1 MESNTGTVSAAA
13 QSLAEAL
20 RDCRACLALF
30 HGFTED
36 YALITLDSRACVATW
51 SDGAE
56 RLTGYPANAA
66 LGRHLAEFYAPDDDG
81 PGLVRR
87 ELAAAERTGQSESE
101 GWRRRR
107 DGSRF
112 LARSLLIPL
121 RDAAQ
126 QVRGYVQILH
136 DMSGRRRLE
145 KRFHRVVE
153 AAPNAMVEVDTAGVI
168 TMVNVQA
175 ERMFG
180 YTRAELLGQPIEMLV
195 PERFRPHHP
204 KQRSGFARAPVSRP
218 MGAGR
223 DLYAR
228 RKDGSEFAVEIGL
241 NPVETQAGTT
251 VLSAIVDISDRKN
264 KESRIRAALAEKDVL
279 LGEIHHRVKNNL
291 QIVHSLLDL
300 QSARFEDPAVLE
312 MLRDTQNRI
321 QSMALIHQ
329 ILYQSRDFSGV
340 DFRAFLDDLVPT
352 LAAAY
357 GLDAE
362 RIALNIDVADVLLPL
377 NQAMPCG
384 LIVNELITNS
394 LKHAFTDGR
403 RGHLDIIMSNDSAGR
418 VHLIVRDDGV
428 GFVERPAAANEDS
441 HGLKLVNLLA
451 EQLHGEVRVHQAQ
464 PTEFALS
471 FPLCSARS
479 GAAHTQEPSW

>member
-1 MESNTGTVSAAA
+1 MESNTGIVSAAEPA
-13 QSLAEAL
+13 SEAL
-20 RDCRACLALF
+20 RQCSACLTLF
-30 HGFTED
+30 DGFAED
-36 YALITLDSRACVATW
+36 YALITLDNRACVATW
-51 SDGAE
+51 SAGAE
-56 RLTGYPANAA
+56 RLTGYPAHTA
-66 LGRHLAEFYAPDDDG
+66 LGRHLAELSAPDDAG
-81 PGLVRR
+81 GELIRR
-87 ELAAAERTGQSESE
+87 ELAAAARTGRSESE

-112 LARSLLIPL
+112 LAHSLSIPL

-126 QVRGYVQILH
+126 QLRGYAQILH
-136 DMSGRRRLE
+136 DVSGRERLE
-145 KRFHRVVE
+145 ERFRRVVE
-153 AAPNAMVEVDTAGVI
+153 AAPSAMVEVDAAGVI

-204 KQRSGFARAPVSRP
+204 EQRSGFARAPVSRP

-241 NPVETQAGTT
+241 NPIETRAGTM

-264 KESRIRAALAEKDVL
+264 KEARIQAALAEKDVL

-300 QSARFEDPAVLE
+300 QSARFDDPAVLD

-340 DFRAFLDDLVPT
+340 DFGAFLDDLVPT

-357 GLDAE
+357 GMHAE
-362 RIALNIDVADVLLPL
+362 RIALNIDAAEVLLPL
-377 NQAMPCG
+377 NQAIPCG

-394 LKHAFTDGR
+394 LKHAFPDGR
-403 RGHLDIIMSNDSAGR
+403 RGHLDIVMSNGSAGR
-418 VHLIVRDDGV
+418 VRLIVRDDGV
-428 GFVERPAAANEDS
+428 GIAERPAAANGDR
-441 HGLKLVNLLA
+441 HGLKLVDLLT
-451 EQLHGEVRVHQAQ
+451 EQLHGELQVHRAQ

-471 FPLCSARS
+471 FPLRGARS
-479 GAAHTQEPSW
+479 GTAPTQEPSW